1 MENLSLYPFT
11 AVADFAD
18 TMSVFFL
25 QHLIVEIQ
33 KTIFYFETKNQNY

>member
-18 TMSVFFL
+18 TTVFFL

-33 KTIFYFETKNQNY
+33 KTMFYFEIKNQNY